1 MIVQQDRIGHIEEY
15 RQADQ
20 VADVCEQVDTKEQS
34 AKSQPSDRQQP
45 PQITTYAFYHTATM
59 STNSS

>member
-20 VADVCEQVDTKEQS
+20 VADVCQQVDTKEQS
-34 AKSQPSDRQQP
+34 AKSQPSDTKQP
-45 PQITTYAFYHTATM
+45 LQITMYTFYHTATI
-59 STNSS
+59 